1 MIMGYGFNRFQQ
13 STVIRAEAKV
23 MLSLDNIT
31 PGKIP
36 EQLFYQIARL
46 TVIPVVELLITDNNS
61 SVIILK
67 KRSQTDKYWPGQY
80 CIPGRIIS
88 ANFNGS
94 VPDIADNIMADMKLK
109 DYTMRL
115 AGIELF
121 DTDRGKELAIIYN
134 ICLEKT
140 IAKNTSIYHL
150 CKTDDI
156 CRLSMINEH
165 RSFIEKYLKRF

>member
-1 MIMGYGFNRFQQ
+1 M
-13 STVIRAEAKV
+13 T
-23 MLSLDNIT
+23 LSLDNIT

-46 TVIPVVELLITDNNS
+46 TVTPVVELLITDNNS

-115 AGIELF
+115 AGIELVN
-121 DTDRGKELAIIYN
+121 TNRGKELAIIYN
-134 ICLEKT
+134 VFLEKT
-140 IAKNTSIYHL
+140 ITKSAATYHL

-156 CRLSMINEH
+156 YRLSIINEH
-165 RSFIEKYLKRF
+165 RSFIEKYLEGF